1 MVGQAEEG
9 ELKRTNNIFF
19 HLIAITVVMIW
30 GSTFIFTKLLL
41 LSGLSSA
48 MIFTLRFTIAY
59 AILLVYS
66 LISTNLGIK
75 RIFKRGKK
83 STGNGFRWFSK
94 SLKDELVFLV
104 LGISGGSL
112 YFLAENSAMNY
123 TTATND
129 ALIVCSCPL
138 FTTFLACLFFKSERI
153 NRRQLY
159 GTLIALAGMAVV
171 VLNGQFVVHV
181 SPKGDMLAFV
191 ACLCWA
197 VYSLIMIPMS
207 KRYSSLFITRK
218 VFFYGLVTMI
228 PYFMIYPEPIPWSS
242 LAKHEV
248 LMHLLYL
255 SLIASAMCFLTWT
268 WVMKKLSVVVATN
281 YVYLNPLATILFAW
295 WLLGEPVTL
304 WLLIGTG
311 LLLFGLYELNRK
323 K

>member
-1 MVGQAEEG
+1 M
-9 ELKRTNNIFF
+9 KKSNNIIF

-41 LSGLSSA
+41 LNGLSSA

-59 AILLVYS
+59 VMLLAYS
-66 LISTNLGIK
+66 LFSSFFGRHRQKAGKTK
-75 RIFKRGKK
+75 SSRG
-83 STGNGFRWFSK
+83 GFRWFSNN
-94 SLKDELVFLV
+94 LKDELVFLL

-129 ALIVCSCPL
+129 SLIVCSCPL

-153 NRRQLY
+153 NRRQLT
-159 GTLIALAGMAVV
+159 GTLIALAGMALV

-181 SPKGDMLAFV
+181 SPKGDLLAFV

-218 VFFYGLVTMI
+218 VFFYGLLTMI
-228 PYFMIYPEPIPWSS
+228 PYYMFFPEPIPWSS
-242 LAKHEV
+242 LCRTDV
-248 LMHLLYL
+248 LSHLLYL
-255 SLIASAMCFLTWT
+255 SLVASAGCFLTWT
-268 WVMKKLSVVVATN
+268 WVMKKLGVVVATN
-281 YVYLNPLATILFAW
+281 YVYLNPLATIVFAW
-295 WLLGEPVTL
+295 WLLDEPVTL
-304 WLLIGTG
+304 WLLVGTG
-311 LLLFGLYELNRK
+311 LLLFGLYELNRHK
-323 K
+323 

>member
-1 MVGQAEEG
+1 M
-9 ELKRTNNIFF
+9 KKSNNIVF

-41 LSGLSSA
+41 LNNLSSA

-59 AILLVYS
+59 VMLLAYS
-66 LISTNLGIK
+66 LFSSFFGRHRQKAVKT
-75 RIFKRGKK
+75 K
-83 STGNGFRWFSK
+83 SSKGGFRWFSNN
-94 SLKDELVFLV
+94 LKDELVFLL

-129 ALIVCSCPL
+129 SLIVCSCPL

-153 NRRQLY
+153 NRRQLT
-159 GTLIALAGMAVV
+159 GTLIALAGMALV

-181 SPKGDMLAFV
+181 SPKGDLLAFV

-218 VFFYGLVTMI
+218 VFFYGLLTMI
-228 PYFMIYPEPIPWSS
+228 PYYMIFPGPIPWSS
-242 LAKHEV
+242 LCHTDV
-248 LMHLLYL
+248 LSHLLYL
-255 SLIASAMCFLTWT
+255 SLVASAGCFLTWT
-268 WVMKKLSVVVATN
+268 WVMKKLGVVVATN
-281 YVYLNPLATILFAW
+281 YVYLNPLATIVFAW
-295 WLLGEPVTL
+295 WLLDEPVTL
-304 WLLIGTG
+304 WLLVGTG
-311 LLLFGLYELNRK
+311 LLLFGLYELNRHK
-323 K
+323 

>member
-1 MVGQAEEG
+1 M
-9 ELKRTNNIFF
+9 KKSSNIFF
-19 HLIAITVVMIW
+19 HLVAITVVMIW

-59 AILLVYS
+59 VILLSYS
-66 LISTNLGIK
+66 LLSSYIGRQRLFTK
-75 RIFKRGKK
+75 RKKVSGK
-83 STGNGFRWFSK
+83 NFRWFSK
-94 SLKDELVFLV
+94 SLSDELVFLA
-104 LGISGGSL
+104 LGVSGGSL

-129 ALIVCSCPL
+129 SLIVCSCPL
-138 FTTFLACLFFKSERI
+138 FTTLLACLFFKSERI
-153 NRRQLY
+153 NRRQLL
-159 GTLIALAGMAVV
+159 GTFIALAGMAVV
-171 VLNGQFVVHV
+171 VLNGQFVIHV
-181 SPKGDMLAFV
+181 SPKGDLLAFV

-207 KRYSSLFITRK
+207 KKYSSMFITRK

-228 PYFMIYPEPIPWSS
+228 PYFLVYPESVPWSA
-242 LAKHEV
+242 LARHDV
-248 LMHLLYL
+248 QLHLLFL
-255 SLIASAMCFLTWT
+255 SLVASALCFLIWT

-311 LLLFGLYELNRK
+311 LLLFGLYELNRHK
-323 K
+323 